1 MEFSSTIR
9 VADLNDYIAP
19 SQDCVVALNGK
30 LKTVETSEEVQLQP
44 RVRAAAAAPPGS
56 LNAPAPGDPVK
67 MSLHDCLACSGCI
80 TSAETVLLQQQSGD
94 EFLAK
99 LSDPRLAVVVTV
111 SPQSRAALAA
121 YFGLS
126 PAATLARLAG
136 WLRGLG
142 AAAVWDLT
150 TARDL
155 VLLEEAAEFMDRFRA
170 SASGGSNG
178 NGAGELRRSTQA
190 VAPAPGGGDAPPGP
204 LPMMASSCPGWVC
217 YAEKTHGA
225 KVIPYMSTTRSPQGA
240 MGGLVKSLVAAA
252 WGISPDTLYHVT
264 VMPCYD
270 KKLEASRDELTTST
284 AEAAAVAAGQQGAA
298 AGGSDMEVDGE
309 DGAAAAGAVAVAG
322 GGASTSGRIAEVDCC
337 LTTGEVLQLL
347 QQRPPPG
354 CSAQALLADPSAPCA
369 APDALLPPPPAS
381 LAPSSSS
388 SLASAVAAGGVLLPP
403 PDDRLYGL
411 RDASSS
417 GGYADYVFRAAA
429 RELAG
434 AELPPGPLPWRALR
448 NADFQELT
456 LEAPALGPGQVLRF
470 ARVYGF
476 RNIQTL
482 LRQVKMGR
490 CAYQYVEVMA
500 CPGGCLNGGGQPK
513 PRAAVGAAPGAVGAA
528 SPQQLLEAVEA
539 AYAHED
545 VATRAPAD
553 NPAVA
558 LLYGRWLGG
567 RPGSAAARRLL
578 HTSYRE
584 REKTVNTAMVANW

>member
-9 VADLNDYIAP
+9 VSDLNDFIAP

-30 LKTVETSEEVQLQP
+30 LKTVETAEEVQLQP
-44 RVRAAAAAPPGS
+44 RVRAAAAGAAAPPGS

-67 MSLHDCLACSGCI
+67 VSLHDCLACSGCI

-99 LSDPRLAVVVTV
+99 LADRGLAVVVTV

-136 WLRGLG
+136 WLKGLG
-142 AAAVWDLT
+142 AVAVWDLT

-155 VLLEEAAEFMDRFRA
+155 VLLEEAAEFVGRFRA
-170 SASGGSNG
+170 TSSGGSNG
-178 NGAGELRRSTQA
+178 A
-190 VAPAPGGGDAPPGP
+190 GDAAASSSGGPAATGEAAPGP

-252 WGISPDTLYHVT
+252 WGVSPAALYHVT
-264 VMPCYD
+264 IMPCYD
-270 KKLEASRDELTTST
+270 KKLEASRDELTIT
-284 AEAAAVAAGQQGAA
+284 ADEAAAVAAGPAA
-298 AGGSDMEVDGE
+298 VAGESGSDMEVDG
-309 DGAAAAGAVAVAG
+309 GAAAAAG
-322 GGASTSGRIAEVDCC
+322 GGANGVSSSGRVAEVDCC

-369 APDALLPPPPAS
+369 APDPLLPPPPAS
-381 LAPSSSS
+381 LAASSSS
-388 SLASAVAAGGVLLPP
+388 SAGLAVAAGGVLLPP

-417 GGYADYVFRAAA
+417 GGYSDYVFRAAA

-434 AELPPGPLPWRALR
+434 VELPAGPLPWRALR

-456 LEAPALGPGQVLRF
+456 LEVPALGAGQVLRF

-490 CAYQYVEVMA
+490 CGYQYVEVMA

-513 PRAAVGAAPGAVGAA
+513 PPPGAGA
-528 SPQQLLEAVEA
+528 SPQQLLEQVEA
-539 AYAHED
+539 AYAHGD
-545 VATRAPAD
+545 VAARAPAD

-558 LLYGRWLGG
+558 LLYSRWLGG
-567 RPGSAAARRLL
+567 RPGSAAAQRLL
-578 HTSYRE
+578 HTTYRE